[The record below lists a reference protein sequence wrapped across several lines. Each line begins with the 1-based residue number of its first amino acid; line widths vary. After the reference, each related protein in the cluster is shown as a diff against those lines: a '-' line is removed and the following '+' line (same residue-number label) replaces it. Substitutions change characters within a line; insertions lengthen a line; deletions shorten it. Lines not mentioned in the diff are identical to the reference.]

1 MKNLTEEISKMK
13 KLMRVNE
20 SLSKFDTSQYD
31 EDFMSS
37 TKTIIYEAEDEKIKY
52 FDFGGIAKIPYVVGA
67 KFAYLNNLETGEI
80 LGLDKKDKFGYYE
93 DVFIENWGEPVRRYY
108 PTNDWGDWAFVKDK
122 KIPFSFITKDN
133 KIFHLSIKLIDPT
146 KSVTDLDN
154 PNNKSRGWALTYP
167 GARSV
172 YANDSQTGYYSTE
185 GSKEVPYNITT
196 PVEPGELSTYD
207 LDTRS
212 GFDKFMDGTVGLIA
226 QIVVAIVVTA
236 ITKNIALGGTA
247 ASALVSTD
255 VVATRLFMAS
265 IVAEAI
271 VNIPVA
277 IYYFNRPGYESA
289 GWMSLAFMMLPV
301 INRYTP
307 LRNILPDF
315 SEKTCLEISERIMS
329 SGMKTM
335 DLAEAKAFMD
345 TLPLKDK
352 ALFLQVAKKSNK
364 IGSLIKQYESKL
376 TVVSKES
383 LEYLKYKEQIIS
395 LINKPTQSFFKSL
408 VLDFSITYAFAK
420 LSQKIIDQF
429 SDYKKQKGE
438 SVDKMTED
446 ERKKIAENVKKVED
460 AMKQLPSIAQ
470 TFAEKEL
477 PNIPTFELSDNAVVE
492 LCEKGIFSEEFKQK
506 IYEGTAKYSTELLE
520 ASALEGASGN
530 IKEIT
535 PELFEEINKFILD
548 PEYKR
553 LVTPERRKLL
563 EDAIKQQAEKY
574 NTTPISDVESDE
586 IDKLISSTEGEPK
599 TVTTTIT
606 PDEEIKY
613 QWFDELKNEWVDT
626 TISQYNARIKKGNKV
641 REMIFNK
648 DSKQW
653 VEKGKELETS
663 SVLSDAKI
671 NTTYDINFD
680 YKLENDKYY
689 IKGKGE
695 FAKKYPD
702 WKEVTGE
709 ITIDRIK
716 RYVKF
721 E

>member
-1 MKNLTEEISKMK
+1 MNNLSKEISEMK
-13 KLMRVNE
+13 KLMGLNE
-20 SLSKFDTSQYD
+20 SSSKFDLSQYD
-31 EDFMSS
+31 KDFLSS

-67 KFAYLNNLETGEI
+67 KFAYLNTTDTGEI
-80 LGLDKKDKFGYYE
+80 LSIDKKDKFGYYDE
-93 DVFIENWGEPVRRYY
+93 VFIENWGEPVRRYY
-108 PTNDWGDWAFVKDK
+108 PTNDWGDWSFVKDK
-122 KIPFSFITKDN
+122 KIPFSFKTKDG
-133 KIFHLSIKLIDPT
+133 KVFHLSIKLVDPT

-154 PNNKSRGWALTYP
+154 PDNKGRGWALTYP
-167 GARSV
+167 GARSM
-172 YANDSQTGYYSTE
+172 YANDSQTGYYTTE
-185 GSKEVPYNITT
+185 GGKEVPYNITT
-196 PVEPGELSTYD
+196 PVVPGDLSTYD

-212 GFDKFMDGTVGLIA
+212 GFDRFMDGTVGLIA
-226 QIVVAIVVTA
+226 QVVVAIVVTA
-236 ITKNIALGGTA
+236 ITKNIALGGSA

-315 SEKTCLEISERIMS
+315 SEQTCLNISKNMME
-329 SGMKTM
+329 SGMKKM
-335 DLAEAKAFMD
+335 ELAEAKAFMD

-352 ALFLQVAKKSNK
+352 ALFLQVAKESKKLSQ
-364 IGSLIKQYESKL
+364 LFKQYESKL

-446 ERKKIAENVKKVED
+446 EKKKIAENIKKVND
-460 AMKQLPSIAQ
+460 AMKQLPSLAQ

-477 PNIPTFELSDNAVVE
+477 PTIPTFELSDDAVIE
-492 LCEKGIFSEEFKQK
+492 MCEKGILSEEFKQK
-506 IYEGTAKYSTELLE
+506 IYEGTAKYCTELLE
-520 ASALEGASGN
+520 TSAIEGASVN

-563 EDAIKQQAEKY
+563 EDAIKQQSVKY
-574 NTTPISDVESDE
+574 GTSISDVESDE
-586 IDKLISSTEGEPK
+586 IDALVKKSEEEPK
-599 TVTTTIT
+599 TPTTTEVPT
-606 PDEEIKY
+606 EEVKY
-613 QWFDELKNEWVDT
+613 QWFDDLSNEWVDT
-626 TISQYNARIKKGNKV
+626 TEKQFNARIKKGNKV
-641 REMIFNK
+641 RELVFNK
-648 DSKQW
+648 ESNEW
-653 VEKGKELETS
+653 VEKVKETETS
-663 SVLSDAKI
+663 LVSSGVKI
-671 NTTYDINFD
+671 NTTHDNYFD
-680 YKLENDKYY
+680 YKLENGKYY

-695 FAKKYPD
+695 MVSKYPD
-702 WKEVTGE
+702 WKEVTGQ
-709 ITIDRIK
+709 ITIDRINK
-716 RYVKF
+716 DVKF